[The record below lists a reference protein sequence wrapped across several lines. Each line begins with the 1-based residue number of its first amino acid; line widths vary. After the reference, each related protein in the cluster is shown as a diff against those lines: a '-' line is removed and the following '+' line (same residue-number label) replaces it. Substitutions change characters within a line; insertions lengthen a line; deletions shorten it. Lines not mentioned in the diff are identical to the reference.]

1 MVSRQEG
8 CAQRGESFRNTM
20 TRRTED
26 LGGNVYDQLHEK
38 ASEFEF
44 FAFDESN
51 DVQDTA
57 QLLIFI

>member
-1 MVSRQEG
+1 
-8 CAQRGESFRNTM
+8 M